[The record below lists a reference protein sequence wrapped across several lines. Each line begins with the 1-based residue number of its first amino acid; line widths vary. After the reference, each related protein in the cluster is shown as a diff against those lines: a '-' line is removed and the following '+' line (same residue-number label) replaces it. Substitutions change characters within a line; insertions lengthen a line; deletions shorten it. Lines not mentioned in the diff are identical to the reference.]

1 MDKYSN
7 RFNKGR
13 NKNNQNSQINPN
25 NPYGKRPNKMFSM
38 MNYETGQYPPFY
50 LNEEYMMG
58 QPHPF
63 PNMHPIPVQGSG
75 SKEQSIKNVLKYYQK
90 NNNMIYNQSNAPN
103 ELMNMGDNEMS
114 LEDNNQIGNKKFNNK
129 NWKQGRNQRK
139 RKIHQFNKELMNGNQ
154 INNNNFE
161 PISSR
166 AISTENNIGIN
177 ENIPE
182 AFYNSELNYNNFPQ
196 KGGKKKAQTYEYR
209 NRKRPYKHPKQKY
222 DDYKNININNNQNI
236 KTYTNQQKVN
246 YNISDIEED
255 SIINNKNNDIDDNN
269 YNYNND
275 YYNAREEEEFEDEQA
290 EEDENSQ
297 DIKVIEDSKD
307 NNYTNND
314 DAHKEVIDISKIK
327 LIEKKEKEETDSII
341 DIKSSDDKDKIHKV
355 KIIPELTEMCSAKE
369 IMEREK
375 EKDLDSFEVDP
386 DSFPFKKCIKEQM
399 VQKYRRK
406 MGQILKLDDPKE
418 IRNIPAINKSINYL
432 IEQILD
438 CDNDNIRKF
447 KINRGFT
454 IYKKDIIDF
463 IFDRFVA
470 IYKTIDLLKDNDDS
484 KNLFDDCQI
493 VENICRMVRTIIIL
507 INLCYDEF
515 VDKPYHVEEINLLID
530 ELLLPL
536 LTYIIDIINNESK
549 YQFNLS
555 EKDKDEFLSY
565 YLFIKLKKDRKNFSK
580 IYEKIE
586 LKINYSH
593 PKIELVNEI
602 FAILNGKNSEKFMEI
617 LKSEKCDYLTAC
629 LMSLFFKEICTAGLM
644 KLSLKS
650 KKVQFNEIYDMLTF
664 ENIDE
669 VQKFL
674 IWFEVPS
681 LASKR
686 IINEGD
692 TVTLP
697 VHSKNKHFNY
707 DIAPQFTN
715 KRFIEKK
722 RGNKIRRDMV
732 SPKVEF
738 KKNEKYIKKD
748 TTKISESDKNKDI
761 KNVSLIKSDIAPEKN
776 IQSSDY
782 NDASSLKLNNDK
794 KDVLNVPANESFISR
809 DTFQQIFDNPPIKQ
823 NQNLNNKSDKKNSSQ
838 KISKDFF
845 PKPLTP
851 KKIFSDT
858 DKNNNMNK
866 SLDAFSQTSISSIE
880 GNYKNYPYFNE
891 QTLEFFCD
899 VSSSI
904 INKIISDLKFDFIY
918 RLKFIVE
925 KYKIKLE
932 LIENYIDRRKFFAF
946 HEFKIK
952 CLNEKYSKQ
961 YYKELINYNNN
972 LNSEN
977 TNENF
982 AFKIIDKNL
991 LNNKKFEL
999 LTYEDIIYF
1008 LIKDQEKFVQQSD
1021 DKNVKLINHLQINIY
1036 TTKDLIKSTKIIS
1049 SLKPKKSMLKENSD
1063 GSELTI
1069 IDNNIDINSNN
1080 KLSLIIKFI
1089 FVDQIIDL
1097 DSYIYDNQ
1105 KNMSKYAI
1113 LIPFFDIIKSDPES
1127 QQILTKFF
1135 TILDLGLG
1143 SFIKKDI
1150 IFFFIKRDIEQTSDL
1165 YKDYQNIQ
1173 NDFIFNLMQKY
1184 SNNANKNSIIYI
1196 DDDYANNEKV
1206 KEKIV
1211 YLSPIDEFGKCYQ
1224 EYIKYL
1230 NNKTFVELFENN
1242 KLFHLNVF
1250 NPKEVL
1256 IPFEKHIYDLDILVN
1271 HYLDIIEKDLQKYL
1285 EENKCIN
1292 YFYNNKLCIEVLIGF
1307 IMCKILLIYYQYIS
1321 LSFANELFKVPF
1333 CNSNIDLLI
1342 LEDNLLNA
1350 GSIFR
1355 QINIDGYDYIWKQC
1369 FSIETQ
1375 KKKNIFSYFDI
1386 FSELICQYNLISD
1399 IDIQNYEYCFR
1410 KQYYDFNLEKKNYEI
1425 AKNFVNFFN
1434 KIIIKF
1440 VSNNNLN
1447 IKNNKN
1453 TAEIFEKIYKKNK
1466 LFLLKNISKI
1476 ITNNIICFTESIIYM
1491 NGIGDVYHG
1500 LEKVEFLEYNKNLS
1514 KKRKRNIPLMN
1525 SALLEIKKKN
1535 NLKSS
1540 NKANKNMK
1548 IINEMNENF
1557 QIASNVMDINES
1569 KSINKSK
1576 TSFIYETG
1584 DISDDY
1590 YKSFRKVRKYNFQNS
1605 P

>member
-1 MDKYSN
+1 MDKFPN

-13 NKNNQNSQINPN
+13 NKMNQNPPFNPN
-25 NPYGKRPNKMFSM
+25 NLHGKKPNKIFPM
-38 MNYETGQYPPFY
+38 MNYENSQFPPFY
-50 LNEEYMMG
+50 PNEEYPMV

-63 PNMHPIPVQGSG
+63 PNMYQIPPQGSAN
-75 SKEQSIKNVLKYYQK
+75 KEQNIKNMFKFYQK
-90 NNNMIYNQSNAPN
+90 KNNMQYNQGNAPN
-103 ELMNMGDNEMS
+103 DLMNMGDNEMS
-114 LEDNNQIGNKKFNNK
+114 LEDIPQIGNKKFNNNK
-129 NWKQGRNQRK
+129 SWKQGRNQRK
-139 RKIHQFNKELMNGNQ
+139 RKNMYQFNKDSIINANQ
-154 INNNNFE
+154 YNNMLE

-166 AISTENNIGIN
+166 AISSENSLGTNQK
-177 ENIPE
+177 IPE
-182 AFYNSELNYNNFPQ
+182 AYYNTDLEYNNNFAQ

-222 DDYKNININNNQNI
+222 DDYQNPNFNTNNQNI
-236 KTYTNQQKVN
+236 KTITNQQKYS

-255 SIINNKNNDIDDNN
+255 SIINNRD
-269 YNYNND
+269 ND
-275 YYNAREEEEFEDEQA
+275 YAKEEEEIEEEEAEADV
-290 EEDENSQ
+290 EEDDNSQ
-297 DIKVIEDSKD
+297 DIKIIEDSKD
-307 NNYTNND
+307 NNTNND
-314 DAHKEVIDISKIK
+314 DTHKEVLDISKIK
-327 LIEKKEKEETDSII
+327 LIEKKEKTDNVI
-341 DIKSSDDKDKIHKV
+341 DIKSSEDKVNKV
-355 KIIPELTEMCSAKE
+355 KIIPELTEMCSEKE
-369 IMEREK
+369 IIEREK
-375 EKDLDSFEVDP
+375 NKDLDAIEIDP
-386 DSFPFKKCIKEQM
+386 DSFPGRRCIKERM

-406 MGQILKLDDPKE
+406 GGKILKLDDPKE
-418 IRNIPAINKSINYL
+418 IRNISAINKSINFL
-432 IEQILD
+432 IDKILD
-438 CDNDNIRKF
+438 WDNNKGRKF
-447 KINRGFT
+447 EERDHFT
-454 IYKKDIIDF
+454 IAMKDIIDF
-463 IFDRFVA
+463 IFDRFIA
-470 IYKTIDLLKDNDDS
+470 IYKTIDILKDNDDS
-484 KNLFDDCQI
+484 DNLFNDCQV
-493 VENICRMVRTIIIL
+493 VENICRMIRTGIIFLNI
-507 INLCYDEF
+507 CHDEF
-515 VDKPYHVEEINLLID
+515 VDDPTQEVNILID

-536 LTYIIDIINNESK
+536 LEYVKEITNNESK
-549 YQFNLS
+549 YQNNLS
-555 EKDKDEFLSY
+555 EKNRDEFLSY
-565 YLFIKLKKDRKNFSK
+565 YLFLKLKKDRKNFGKIFQEIISK
-580 IYEKIE
+580 IKYTHEKID
-586 LKINYSH
+586 
-593 PKIELVNEI
+593 LVQEI
-602 FAILNGKNSEKFMEI
+602 YIILNRKNFGKFMEI
-617 LKSEKCDYLTAC
+617 LKGERCDYFTGC
-629 LMSLFFKEICTAGLM
+629 LMSLFFKENYVEGMIQ
-644 KLSLKS
+644 LSLKS
-650 KKVQFNEIYDMLTF
+650 KKVQVKQIFDMFTF

-669 VQKFL
+669 IKDFL
-674 IWFEVPS
+674 VWYGIPS
-681 LASKR
+681 LANKYLL
-686 IINEGD
+686 NESD
-692 TVTLP
+692 IVNLP
-697 VHSKNKHFNY
+697 VHNKNKNY
-707 DIAPQFTN
+707 DKAPQKTN
-715 KRFIEKK
+715 RRIIEKK
-722 RGNKIRRDMV
+722 RGDKLRKDMV
-732 SPKVEF
+732 SQKVEF

-748 TTKISESDKNKDI
+748 TTKITEPDKKKEIKNISLVKSEIVTDKN
-761 KNVSLIKSDIAPEKN
+761 NQN
-776 IQSSDY
+776 SDY
-782 NDASSLKLNNDK
+782 NDTSSLNQNNVK
-794 KDVLNVPANESFISR
+794 KDILNIPSNESFISKGSYNKL
-809 DTFQQIFDNPPIKQ
+809 FDIPPNKQ
-823 NQNLNNKSDKKNSSQ
+823 NQTIISNSSINKSDKKTSNQ
-838 KISKDFF
+838 KLSKDIF
-845 PKPLTP
+845 PKPMTP
-851 KKIFSDT
+851 KKIFSES
-858 DKNNNMNK
+858 DKGNMNK
-866 SLDAFSQTSISSIE
+866 SFDAFSQISISSIE

-891 QTLEFFCD
+891 QTLEFFCE

-946 HEFKIK
+946 HELKIK

-977 TNENF
+977 TNENV
-982 AFKIIDKNL
+982 AFKINDKNF

-1008 LIKDQEKFVQQSD
+1008 LIKDQEKFVQQNE

-1036 TTKDLIKSTKIIS
+1036 TTKDLIKSTRIIS
-1049 SLKPKKSMLKENSD
+1049 SLKLKKSMLKENSD

-1069 IDNNIDINSNN
+1069 IDNNININSNN

-1097 DSYIYDNQ
+1097 DSYIYDNR
-1105 KNMSKYAI
+1105 NSISKYAI

-1184 SNNANKNSIIYI
+1184 SNNTNKNSIIYI
-1196 DDDYANNEKV
+1196 DDDYDNNEKV
-1206 KEKIV
+1206 KEKII

-1242 KLFHLNVF
+1242 KQFHLNVF

-1256 IPFEKHIYDLDILVN
+1256 IPFEKHIYDLDILIN
-1271 HYLDIIEKDLQKYL
+1271 HYLAIIEKDLQKYL
-1285 EENKCIN
+1285 EENNCIN

-1321 LSFANELFKVPF
+1321 LSFANELFKVPY
-1333 CNSNIDLLI
+1333 CNSTNDLLI

-1355 QINIDGYDYIWKQC
+1355 KINIDGYDYIWKQC
-1369 FSIETQ
+1369 FSIDTQ

-1434 KIIIKF
+1434 KIITKF

-1447 IKNNKN
+1447 IKNSKN

-1476 ITNNIICFTESIIYM
+1476 ITNNSICFTESIIYM
-1491 NGIGDVYHG
+1491 NGIGDIYHG
-1500 LEKVEFLEYNKNLS
+1500 IEKVEFLEYNKNLS
-1514 KKRKRNIPLMN
+1514 KKRKRNIPLMDM
-1525 SALLEIKKKN
+1525 ALLESKKKN
-1535 NLKSS
+1535 NLKLN

-1548 IINEMNENF
+1548 VIKEMNENF
-1557 QIASNVMDINES
+1557 QIVNNVMDINES

-1576 TSFIYETG
+1576 ASFIYETG
-1584 DISDDY
+1584 DINDDY
-1590 YKSFRKVRKYNFQNS
+1590 YKAFRKVRKYNFQNS

>member
-1 MDKYSN
+1 MDKFSN
-7 RFNKGR
+7 RFGKGR
-13 NKNNQNSQINPN
+13 NKMNQNPSFNPN
-25 NPYGKRPNKMFSM
+25 NQYGKKANKIFPM
-38 MNYETGQYPPFY
+38 MNYDNSQFPPFY
-50 LNEEYMMG
+50 QNEEYMMG
-58 QPHPF
+58 QSLPF
-63 PNMHPIPVQGSG
+63 PNIHQIPAQGATN
-75 SKEQSIKNVLKYYQK
+75 KEQNIKNMFKFYQKK
-90 NNNMIYNQSNAPN
+90 NNNMQYNQGNAPN
-103 ELMNMGDNEMS
+103 DLMNMGDNEMS
-114 LEDNNQIGNKKFNNK
+114 VEDNPQIGNKKFNNNK
-129 NWKQGRNQRK
+129 IWKQGRNQRK
-139 RKIHQFNKELMNGNQ
+139 RKNMNQFNKDLMNMNHY
-154 INNNNFE
+154 NNIHE
-161 PISSR
+161 L
-166 AISTENNIGIN
+166 ISTRAVSSENSLGTNQ
-177 ENIPE
+177 NIPE
-182 AFYNSELNYNNFPQ
+182 AYYNTDLNYNNNFTQ

-209 NRKRPYKHPKQKY
+209 NRKRASKHPKQKY
-222 DDYKNININNNQNI
+222 DDYPIPNMNINNQNI
-236 KTYTNQQKVN
+236 KTITNQQKSS
-246 YNISDIEED
+246 YNIPDIEED
-255 SIINNKNNDIDDNN
+255 SIINNRDNH
-269 YNYNND
+269 YVK
-275 YYNAREEEEFEDEQA
+275 EEEEEYEEEEAEAEVEPYA
-290 EEDENSQ
+290 EEDDNSQ
-297 DIKVIEDSKD
+297 DIKVIEDTKD
-307 NNYTNND
+307 NNTNND
-314 DAHKEVIDISKIK
+314 DTHKEVLDIRKIK
-327 LIEKKEKEETDSII
+327 LIEKKEKEDTESII
-341 DIKSSDDKDKIHKV
+341 NIKSSEDKVNKI
-355 KIIPELTEMCSAKE
+355 KIIPELTEMCSEKE
-369 IMEREK
+369 IIEREK
-375 EKDLDSFEVDP
+375 NRDLDIIEIDP
-386 DSFPFKKCIKEQM
+386 NSFPNRRCIKERM

-406 MGQILKLDDPKE
+406 GGKILKLDDPKE
-418 IRNIPAINKSINYL
+418 IRNISAINKSINFL

-438 CDNDNIRKF
+438 FDNNKARKF
-447 KINRGFT
+447 EISSHFT
-454 IYKKDIIDF
+454 ISMKDMVDF
-463 IFDRFVA
+463 IFDRFIA
-470 IYKTIDLLKDNDDS
+470 IYKTIDILKDNDDS
-484 KNLFDDCQI
+484 DNLFNDSQV
-493 VENICRMVRTIIIL
+493 VENICRMIRTGIIFLNIV
-507 INLCYDEF
+507 YDEF
-515 VDKPYHVEEINLLID
+515 VDDPTQEVNLLID

-536 LTYIIDIINNESK
+536 LEYVKDIINNESK
-549 YQFNLS
+549 YQINLS
-555 EKDKDEFLSY
+555 EKNKDEFLSY
-565 YLFIKLKKDRKNFSK
+565 YLFIKLKKDRKNFDKIYQEIKSK
-580 IYEKIE
+580 IKFSHEKID
-586 LKINYSH
+586 
-593 PKIELVNEI
+593 LVNEI
-602 FAILNGKNSEKFMEI
+602 FNILNRKDLEKFMEI
-617 LKSEKCDYLTAC
+617 LKGERCDYLTGC
-629 LMSLFFKEICTAGLM
+629 FMSLFFKEINVEGLIQ
-644 KLSLKS
+644 LSFKS
-650 KKVQFNEIYDMLTF
+650 KKVQLKQLLDILTF

-669 VQKFL
+669 LKEFLVWYGITSLTTKFIL
-674 IWFEVPS
+674 
-681 LASKR
+681 
-686 IINEGD
+686 NESD
-692 TVTLP
+692 TVNLP
-697 VHSKNKHFNY
+697 AHHKNKSFNY
-707 DIAPQFTN
+707 DKAPQKTN
-715 KRFIEKK
+715 RRFIEKK
-722 RGNKIRRDMV
+722 RGDNLRKDMV
-732 SPKVEF
+732 SQKVEF
-738 KKNEKYIKKD
+738 TKNEKYIKKD
-748 TTKISESDKNKDI
+748 TTKIAENDKKKEI
-761 KNVSLIKSDIAPEKN
+761 KNISLIKSEIVADKN
-776 IQSSDY
+776 NQNSDY
-782 NDASSLKLNNDK
+782 NDTSSLNPNNDK
-794 KDVLNVPANESFISR
+794 KDIINIPSNESFISKGSYNR
-809 DTFQQIFDNPPIKQ
+809 LFDNPS
-823 NQNLNNKSDKKNSSQ
+823 NLSINKSDKKTFGQ
-838 KISKDFF
+838 KISKDIF

-851 KKIFSDT
+851 KKNFIDT
-858 DKNNNMNK
+858 DKANMNK

-891 QTLEFFCD
+891 QTLEYFCE

-932 LIENYIDRRKFFAF
+932 LIEKYIDRRKFFAF
-946 HEFKIK
+946 HELKIK

-982 AFKIIDKNL
+982 AFKINDKNL
-991 LNNKKFEL
+991 LNHKKFEL

-1008 LIKDQEKFVQQSD
+1008 LIKDQEKFVQQSED
-1021 DKNVKLINHLQINIY
+1021 ENTKLINHLQINIY

-1049 SLKPKKSMLKENSD
+1049 SLKLKKSMLKENSD

-1069 IDNNIDINSNN
+1069 IDNNININRNN

-1105 KNMSKYAI
+1105 KNISKYAI

-1184 SNNANKNSIIYI
+1184 SNNTDKNSIIYI
-1196 DDDYANNEKV
+1196 DDDYDNNEKV

-1242 KLFHLNVF
+1242 KIFHLNIF

-1256 IPFEKHIYDLDILVN
+1256 IPFEKHINDLNILIN
-1271 HYLDIIEKDLQKYL
+1271 NYLDIIEKDLQKFL
-1285 EENKCIN
+1285 EENNCIN

-1333 CNSNIDLLI
+1333 GNSNIDLLI

-1355 QINIDGYDYIWKQC
+1355 QISIDGYDYIWKQC
-1369 FSIETQ
+1369 FSIDAQ

-1434 KIIIKF
+1434 KIITKF

-1453 TAEIFEKIYKKNK
+1453 TSEIFEKIYKKNK
-1466 LFLLKNISKI
+1466 SFLLKNISKI
-1476 ITNNIICFTESIIYM
+1476 ITNNSICFTESIIYM

-1500 LEKVEFLEYNKNLS
+1500 IEKVEFFEYNKNLS
-1514 KKRKRNIPLMN
+1514 KKRKRNIPLMDT
-1525 SALLEIKKKN
+1525 AFLESKKRN
-1535 NLKSS
+1535 NVKPS

-1548 IINEMNENF
+1548 VIQEMNENF
-1557 QIASNVMDINES
+1557 QIVNNVMDINES
-1569 KSINKSK
+1569 KIINKSK
-1576 TSFIYETG
+1576 NSFIYETG
-1584 DISDDY
+1584 DINDDY
-1590 YKSFRKVRKYNFQNS
+1590 YKSFRKLRKYNFQNS

>member
-1 MDKYSN
+1 MDKFSN

-13 NKNNQNSQINPN
+13 NKINQNPPFNPN
-25 NPYGKRPNKMFSM
+25 NPHGKKPNKFPM
-38 MNYETGQYPPFY
+38 MNYENNQFPPFY
-50 LNEEYMMG
+50 PNEEYMMG
-58 QPHPF
+58 QSHQF
-63 PNMHPIPVQGSG
+63 PNMYQFPNQGSA
-75 SKEQSIKNVLKYYQK
+75 SKEQNIKNMFKNYQK
-90 NNNMIYNQSNAPN
+90 KNNIQYNQGNAPN
-103 ELMNMGDNEMS
+103 DLLNMGDNEMS
-114 LEDNNQIGNKKFNNK
+114 LEDNPQIGNKKFSNNK
-129 NWKQGRNQRK
+129 SWKQGRNQRK
-139 RKIHQFNKELMNGNQ
+139 RKNMHPFNKDLIINANQ
-154 INNNNFE
+154 YNNMQE

-166 AISTENNIGIN
+166 AISSENSLGTNQ
-177 ENIPE
+177 NIPE
-182 AFYNSELNYNNFPQ
+182 AYYNTDLNYNNNNFAQ

-222 DDYKNININNNQNI
+222 DDYQNPNIITNNQNI
-236 KTYTNQQKVN
+236 KTITNNQKFN

-255 SIINNKNNDIDDNN
+255 SIINNKD
-269 YNYNND
+269 ND
-275 YYNAREEEEFEDEQA
+275 YVKEEEEENEEEEAEAYA
-290 EEDENSQ
+290 EEDDNSQ
-297 DIKVIEDSKD
+297 DIKIIEDSKD
-307 NNYTNND
+307 NNTNND
-314 DAHKEVIDISKIK
+314 DTHKEVLDIRKIK
-327 LIEKKEKEETDSII
+327 LIEKKEKTDSII
-341 DIKSSDDKDKIHKV
+341 DIKSSEDKVNKI
-355 KIIPELTEMCSAKE
+355 KIIPELTEMCSEKE
-369 IMEREK
+369 IIEREK
-375 EKDLDSFEVDP
+375 NKDLDAIEIDP
-386 DSFPFKKCIKEQM
+386 DSFPGRRCIKERM

-406 MGQILKLDDPKE
+406 GGKILKLDDPKE
-418 IRNIPAINKSINYL
+418 IRNVSAINKSINFL

-438 CDNDNIRKF
+438 CDNNKGRKF
-447 KINRGFT
+447 EEREHFT
-454 IYKKDIIDF
+454 ISMKDIIDF
-463 IFDRFVA
+463 IFDRFIA
-470 IYKTIDLLKDNDDS
+470 IYKTIDILKDNDDS
-484 KNLFDDCQI
+484 DNLFNDSQ
-493 VENICRMVRTIIIL
+493 VMENICRMIRTGIIFLNI
-507 INLCYDEF
+507 CYDEF
-515 VDKPYHVEEINLLID
+515 VDDPTLEVNLLID

-536 LTYIIDIINNESK
+536 LDCVKDIINNESK
-549 YQFNLS
+549 YQINLS
-555 EKDKDEFLSY
+555 EKNKDEFISY
-565 YLFIKLKKDRKNFSK
+565 YLFLKLKKDRINFGKIFQEIISKIKFGHEKIDLVYEIFIILNRKNF
-580 IYEKIE
+580 
-586 LKINYSH
+586 
-593 PKIELVNEI
+593 
-602 FAILNGKNSEKFMEI
+602 EKFMEI
-617 LKSEKCDYLTAC
+617 LKSERCDYFTGC
-629 LMSLFFKEICTAGLM
+629 LMTLFFKEICVDGLIQ
-644 KLSLKS
+644 LSHKS
-650 KKVQFNEIYDMLTF
+650 KKVQFKQILDKLTF
-664 ENIDE
+664 ENYDE
-669 VQKFL
+669 IKVFL
-674 IWFEVPS
+674 AWYGIPS
-681 LASKR
+681 LANKYF
-686 IINEGD
+686 INESD
-692 TVTLP
+692 TINIP
-697 VHSKNKHFNY
+697 VHNKNKNFNY
-707 DIAPQFTN
+707 DKAPQKTN
-715 KRFIEKK
+715 RRIIEKK
-722 RGNKIRRDMV
+722 RGDKLRKDMV
-732 SPKVEF
+732 SQKVEF

-748 TTKISESDKNKDI
+748 TTKITENDKKKEI
-761 KNVSLIKSDIAPEKN
+761 KNISLIKSDIVADKN
-776 IQSSDY
+776 KQNSDY
-782 NDASSLKLNNDK
+782 NDASSLNPNTDK
-794 KDVLNVPANESFISR
+794 KDIVNNPSNESFISKG
-809 DTFQQIFDNPPIKQ
+809 TYNSLFDNIPSTKQ
-823 NQNLNNKSDKKNSSQ
+823 NQTINSNLSINKSDKKTSNQ
-838 KISKDFF
+838 KILNDIF

-851 KKIFSDT
+851 KKIFIDT
-858 DKNNNMNK
+858 DKTNINK

-891 QTLEFFCD
+891 QTLEYFCD

-932 LIENYIDRRKFFAF
+932 LIEKYIDRRKFFAF
-946 HEFKIK
+946 HEFKLK

-977 TNENF
+977 TNENV
-982 AFKIIDKNL
+982 AFKISDKNL
-991 LNNKKFEL
+991 INNTKFEL

-1008 LIKDQEKFVQQSD
+1008 LIKDQEKFVQQNED
-1021 DKNVKLINHLQINIY
+1021 ENVKLINHLQINIY

-1049 SLKPKKSMLKENSD
+1049 SLKLKKNMLKENSD

-1069 IDNNIDINSNN
+1069 IDNNINISNNN
-1080 KLSLIIKFI
+1080 KLLLIIKFI

-1105 KNMSKYAI
+1105 KNISKYAI
-1113 LIPFFDIIKSDPES
+1113 LIPFFDIIKSDPEN

-1184 SNNANKNSIIYI
+1184 SNNTNKNNIIYI
-1196 DDDYANNEKV
+1196 DDDYDNNEKV
-1206 KEKIV
+1206 KEKII

-1256 IPFEKHIYDLDILVN
+1256 IPFEKHIYDLDILIN

-1285 EENKCIN
+1285 EENNCIS
-1292 YFYNNKLCIEVLIGF
+1292 YFYNNKLCIEILIGF
-1307 IMCKILLIYYQYIS
+1307 IMCKILMIYYQYIS
-1321 LSFANELFKVPF
+1321 LSFANELFKVPY

-1369 FSIETQ
+1369 FSIDTQ

-1434 KIIIKF
+1434 KIITKF

-1453 TAEIFEKIYKKNK
+1453 TTEIFEKIYKKNK

-1476 ITNNIICFTESIIYM
+1476 ITNNSICFNESIIYM

-1500 LEKVEFLEYNKNLS
+1500 IEKVEFFEYNKNLS
-1514 KKRKRNIPLMN
+1514 KKRKRNIPLMDT
-1525 SALLEIKKKN
+1525 ALIESKKKIILKPN
-1535 NLKSS
+1535 NKV
-1540 NKANKNMK
+1540 NKNMK
-1548 IINEMNENF
+1548 VIKEMNENF
-1557 QIASNVMDINES
+1557 QIVNNVMDINES
-1569 KSINKSK
+1569 KIINKSK
-1576 TSFIYETG
+1576 NSFIYETG
-1584 DISDDY
+1584 DINDDY
-1590 YKSFRKVRKYNFQNS
+1590 YKAFRKVRKYNLQNS

>member
-1 MDKYSN
+1 MDKFPN

-13 NKNNQNSQINPN
+13 NKMNQNQPFNPN
-25 NPYGKRPNKMFSM
+25 NLHGKKTNKMFSM
-38 MNYETGQYPPFY
+38 MNYENNQFPPFY
-50 LNEEYMMG
+50 PTEDYTMG

-63 PNMHPIPVQGSG
+63 PNMYQIPPQGS
-75 SKEQSIKNVLKYYQK
+75 SNKEQNIKNMFKFYQK
-90 NNNMIYNQSNAPN
+90 KNNMQYNQGNAPN
-103 ELMNMGDNEMS
+103 DLMNMGDNEMS
-114 LEDNNQIGNKKFNNK
+114 LEDNPQFGNKKFNNNK
-129 NWKQGRNQRK
+129 SWKQGRNQRK
-139 RKIHQFNKELMNGNQ
+139 RKNIYQFNKDSIINANQ
-154 INNNNFE
+154 YNNMLE

-166 AISTENNIGIN
+166 AISSENSLGTNQK
-177 ENIPE
+177 IPE
-182 AFYNSELNYNNFPQ
+182 AYYNTDLEYNNNFTQ

-209 NRKRPYKHPKQKY
+209 NRKRPYMHPKQKY
-222 DDYKNININNNQNI
+222 DDYQNPNFNTNNQNI
-236 KTYTNQQKVN
+236 KTITNQQKHS

-255 SIINNKNNDIDDNN
+255 SIINYRD
-269 YNYNND
+269 ND
-275 YYNAREEEEFEDEQA
+275 YVKEEEEEIEEEEAEADA
-290 EEDENSQ
+290 EEDDNSQ
-297 DIKVIEDSKD
+297 DIKIIEDSKD
-307 NNYTNND
+307 NNTNND
-314 DAHKEVIDISKIK
+314 DTHKEVIDISKIK
-327 LIEKKEKEETDSII
+327 LIEKKEKTDNAI
-341 DIKSSDDKDKIHKV
+341 DIKSSEDKVNKV
-355 KIIPELTEMCSAKE
+355 KIIPELTEMCSEKE
-369 IMEREK
+369 IIEREK
-375 EKDLDSFEVDP
+375 NKDLDVVEIDP
-386 DSFPFKKCIKEQM
+386 DSFPGRRCIKERM

-406 MGQILKLDDPKE
+406 GGKILKLDDPKE
-418 IRNIPAINKSINYL
+418 IRNISAINKSINFL
-432 IEQILD
+432 IGQILD
-438 CDNDNIRKF
+438 CDNNKGRKF
-447 KINRGFT
+447 EERDHFT
-454 IYKKDIIDF
+454 ITLKDIIDF
-463 IFDRFVA
+463 IFDRFIA
-470 IYKTIDLLKDNDDS
+470 IYKTIDILKDNDNSD
-484 KNLFDDCQI
+484 NLFNDCQV
-493 VENICRMVRTIIIL
+493 VENICRMIRTGIIFLNI
-507 INLCYDEF
+507 CYDEF
-515 VDKPYHVEEINLLID
+515 VDDPTQEVNILID

-536 LTYIIDIINNESK
+536 LEYVKEIINNESK
-549 YQFNLS
+549 YQINLS
-555 EKDKDEFLSY
+555 EKNRDEFLSY
-565 YLFIKLKKDRKNFSK
+565 YLFLKLKKDRKNFGKIFQEIISK
-580 IYEKIE
+580 IKYTHEKID
-586 LKINYSH
+586 
-593 PKIELVNEI
+593 LVHEI
-602 FAILNGKNSEKFMEI
+602 FIILNRKNFEKFMEI
-617 LKSEKCDYLTAC
+617 LKGERCDYLTGC
-629 LMSLFFKEICTAGLM
+629 LMSLFFKEICVEGLI

-650 KKVQFNEIYDMLTF
+650 KKVQYRQILDIFTF

-669 VQKFL
+669 IKNFL
-674 IWFEVPS
+674 VWYGITVNKLVP
-681 LASKR
+681 
-686 IINEGD
+686 NEND
-692 TVTLP
+692 TVNLS
-697 VHSKNKHFNY
+697 VHNKNKNFNY
-707 DIAPQFTN
+707 DKAPQKTN
-715 KRFIEKK
+715 RRIIEKK
-722 RGNKIRRDMV
+722 RGDNLRKDMV
-732 SPKVEF
+732 SQKVEF

-748 TTKISESDKNKDI
+748 TTKIAENDKKNEI
-761 KNVSLIKSDIAPEKN
+761 KNISLVKSEIVTEKN
-776 IQSSDY
+776 NQNSDY
-782 NDASSLKLNNDK
+782 NDTSSLNQNNVK
-794 KDVLNVPANESFISR
+794 KDILNIPSNESFISKGSYNKL
-809 DTFQQIFDNPPIKQ
+809 FDIPPNKQ
-823 NQNLNNKSDKKNSSQ
+823 NQTIISNSSINKSDKKTSNQ
-838 KISKDFF
+838 KISKDIF
-845 PKPLTP
+845 PKPMTP

-858 DKNNNMNK
+858 DKGNMNK
-866 SLDAFSQTSISSIE
+866 SFDAFSQISISSIE

-891 QTLEFFCD
+891 QTLEFFCE

-946 HEFKIK
+946 HELKIK

-977 TNENF
+977 TNENV
-982 AFKIIDKNL
+982 AFKINDKNL

-1008 LIKDQEKFVQQSD
+1008 LIKDQEKFVQQNED
-1021 DKNVKLINHLQINIY
+1021 ENIKLINHLQINIY
-1036 TTKDLIKSTKIIS
+1036 TTKDLIKSTRIIS
-1049 SLKPKKSMLKENSD
+1049 SLKLKKSMLKENSD

-1069 IDNNIDINSNN
+1069 IDNNININSNN

-1097 DSYIYDNQ
+1097 DSYIYDNR
-1105 KNMSKYAI
+1105 NNISKYAI

-1184 SNNANKNSIIYI
+1184 SNNTNKNSIIYI
-1196 DDDYANNEKV
+1196 DDDYDNNEKV
-1206 KEKIV
+1206 KEKII

-1242 KLFHLNVF
+1242 KQFHLNVF

-1256 IPFEKHIYDLDILVN
+1256 IPFEKHIYDLDILIN
-1271 HYLDIIEKDLQKYL
+1271 HYLAIIEKDLQKYL
-1285 EENKCIN
+1285 EENNCIN

-1307 IMCKILLIYYQYIS
+1307 IMCKILLTYYQYIS
-1321 LSFANELFKVPF
+1321 LSFANELFKVPY
-1333 CNSNIDLLI
+1333 CNSTNDLLI

-1355 QINIDGYDYIWKQC
+1355 KINIDGYDYIWKQC
-1369 FSIETQ
+1369 FSIDTQ

-1447 IKNNKN
+1447 IKNSKN

-1466 LFLLKNISKI
+1466 IFLLKNISKI
-1476 ITNNIICFTESIIYM
+1476 ITNNSICFTESIIYM

-1500 LEKVEFLEYNKNLS
+1500 VEKVEILEYNKNLS
-1514 KKRKRNIPLMN
+1514 KKRKRNIPLMDM
-1525 SALLEIKKKN
+1525 ALLESKKKN
-1535 NLKSS
+1535 NLKLN

-1548 IINEMNENF
+1548 VIKELNENF
-1557 QIASNVMDINES
+1557 QIVNNVMDINES

-1576 TSFIYETG
+1576 ASFIYETG
-1584 DISDDY
+1584 DINDDY
-1590 YKSFRKVRKYNFQNS
+1590 YKAFRKVRKYNFQNS

>member
-75 SKEQSIKNVLKYYQK
+75 SKEQNIKNVLKYYQK

-166 AISTENNIGIN
+166 AISTENNIVVN

-182 AFYNSELNYNNFPQ
+182 AYYNSELNYNNFPQ
-196 KGGKKKAQTYEYR
+196 KGGKKKAQTYEFR

-222 DDYKNININNNQNI
+222 DDYQNLNFNTNNQNI
-236 KTYTNQQKVN
+236 KTITNQQKHS

-255 SIINNKNNDIDDNN
+255 SIINNRD
-269 YNYNND
+269 ND
-275 YYNAREEEEFEDEQA
+275 YVKEEEEEFEEEEAEADA
-290 EEDENSQ
+290 EEDDNSQ
-297 DIKVIEDSKD
+297 DIKIIEDSKD
-307 NNYTNND
+307 NNTNND
-314 DAHKEVIDISKIK
+314 DTHKEVIDISKIK
-327 LIEKKEKEETDSII
+327 LIEKKEKTDNVI
-341 DIKSSDDKDKIHKV
+341 DIKSSEDKANKI
-355 KIIPELTEMCSAKE
+355 KIIPELTEMCSEKE
-369 IMEREK
+369 IIEREK
-375 EKDLDSFEVDP
+375 NKDLDVVEIDP
-386 DSFPFKKCIKEQM
+386 DSFPGRRCIKERM

-406 MGQILKLDDPKE
+406 GGKILKLDDPKE
-418 IRNIPAINKSINYL
+418 IRNISAINKSINFL
-432 IEQILD
+432 IGQILD
-438 CDNDNIRKF
+438 CDNNKGRKF
-447 KINRGFT
+447 EERDHFT
-454 IYKKDIIDF
+454 ITLKDIIDF
-463 IFDRFVA
+463 IFDRFIA
-470 IYKTIDLLKDNDDS
+470 IYKTIDILKDNDNSD
-484 KNLFDDCQI
+484 NLFNDCQV
-493 VENICRMVRTIIIL
+493 VENICRMIRTGIIFLNI
-507 INLCYDEF
+507 CYDEF
-515 VDKPYHVEEINLLID
+515 VDDPTQELNIVID

-536 LTYIIDIINNESK
+536 LEYVKEIINNESK
-549 YQFNLS
+549 YQINLS
-555 EKDKDEFLSY
+555 EKNRDEFLSY
-565 YLFIKLKKDRKNFSK
+565 YLFLKLKKDRKNFGKIFQEIISK
-580 IYEKIE
+580 IKYTHEKID
-586 LKINYSH
+586 
-593 PKIELVNEI
+593 LVHEI
-602 FAILNGKNSEKFMEI
+602 FIILNRKNFEKFMEI
-617 LKSEKCDYLTAC
+617 LKGERCDYLTGC
-629 LMSLFFKEICTAGLM
+629 LMSLFFKEICVEGLI

-650 KKVQFNEIYDMLTF
+650 KKVQYRQILDIFTF

-669 VQKFL
+669 IKNFL
-674 IWFEVPS
+674 VWYGITVNKLVP
-681 LASKR
+681 
-686 IINEGD
+686 NEND
-692 TVTLP
+692 TVNLS
-697 VHSKNKHFNY
+697 VHNKNKNFNY
-707 DIAPQFTN
+707 DKAPQKTN
-715 KRFIEKK
+715 RRIIEKK
-722 RGNKIRRDMV
+722 RGDNLRKDMV
-732 SPKVEF
+732 SQKVEF

-748 TTKISESDKNKDI
+748 TTKIAENDKKNEI
-761 KNVSLIKSDIAPEKN
+761 KNISLVKSEIVTEKN
-776 IQSSDY
+776 NQNSDY
-782 NDASSLKLNNDK
+782 NDTSSLNQNNVK
-794 KDVLNVPANESFISR
+794 KDILNIPSNESFISKGSYNKL
-809 DTFQQIFDNPPIKQ
+809 FDIPPNKQ
-823 NQNLNNKSDKKNSSQ
+823 NQTIISNSSINKSDKKTSNQ
-838 KISKDFF
+838 KISKDIF
-845 PKPLTP
+845 PKPMTP

-858 DKNNNMNK
+858 DKGNMNK
-866 SLDAFSQTSISSIE
+866 SFDAFSQISISSIE

-891 QTLEFFCD
+891 QTLEFFCE

-946 HEFKIK
+946 HELKIK

-977 TNENF
+977 TNENV
-982 AFKIIDKNL
+982 AFKINDKNL

-1008 LIKDQEKFVQQSD
+1008 LIKDQEKFVQQNED
-1021 DKNVKLINHLQINIY
+1021 ENIKLINHLQINIY
-1036 TTKDLIKSTKIIS
+1036 TTKDLIKSTRIIS
-1049 SLKPKKSMLKENSD
+1049 SLKLKKSMLKENSD

-1069 IDNNIDINSNN
+1069 IDNNININSNN

-1097 DSYIYDNQ
+1097 DSYIYDNR
-1105 KNMSKYAI
+1105 NNISKYAI

-1184 SNNANKNSIIYI
+1184 SNNTNKNSIIYI
-1196 DDDYANNEKV
+1196 DDDYDNNEKV
-1206 KEKIV
+1206 IEKII

-1242 KLFHLNVF
+1242 KQFHLNVF

-1256 IPFEKHIYDLDILVN
+1256 IPFEKHIYDLDILIN
-1271 HYLDIIEKDLQKYL
+1271 HYLAIIEKDLQKYL
-1285 EENKCIN
+1285 EENNCIN

-1307 IMCKILLIYYQYIS
+1307 IMCKILLTYYQYIS
-1321 LSFANELFKVPF
+1321 LSFANELFKVPY
-1333 CNSNIDLLI
+1333 CNSTNDLLI

-1355 QINIDGYDYIWKQC
+1355 KINIDGYDYIWKQC
-1369 FSIETQ
+1369 FSIDTQ

-1434 KIIIKF
+1434 KINIKF

-1447 IKNNKN
+1447 IKNSKN

-1466 LFLLKNISKI
+1466 IFLLKNISKI
-1476 ITNNIICFTESIIYM
+1476 ITNNSICFTESIIYM

-1500 LEKVEFLEYNKNLS
+1500 VEKVEILEYNKNLS
-1514 KKRKRNIPLMN
+1514 KKRKRNIPLMDM
-1525 SALLEIKKKN
+1525 ALLESKKKN
-1535 NLKSS
+1535 NLKLN

-1548 IINEMNENF
+1548 VIKEMNENF
-1557 QIASNVMDINES
+1557 QIVNNVMDINES

-1576 TSFIYETG
+1576 ASFIYETG
-1584 DISDDY
+1584 DINDDY
-1590 YKSFRKVRKYNFQNS
+1590 YKAFRKVRKYNFQNS